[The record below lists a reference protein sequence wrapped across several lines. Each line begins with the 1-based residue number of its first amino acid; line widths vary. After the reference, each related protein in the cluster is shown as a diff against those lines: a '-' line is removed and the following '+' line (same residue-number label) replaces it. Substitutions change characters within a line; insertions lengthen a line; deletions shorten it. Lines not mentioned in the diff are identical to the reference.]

1 MAVDGAA
8 TEANG
13 SLGMRLRAGLTGQ
26 VFALCLV
33 IFIADIVAGIIIPT
47 FSLFARDIGISLAI
61 LGAVNTLGGA
71 TQLVTS
77 IPLGVLSD
85 RFGRKRV
92 VIGGLLAFA
101 GTTAAL
107 TVATGLPLII
117 LGRVLQGI
125 ATVACFQ
132 IGAAYLGDVTEP
144 GKRAVAFGWYTT
156 AMGLGFTVGPL
167 VGGVIADAFGAR
179 TSYGVAAGISVF
191 GALVAQGMLVDPVRS
206 APNVAP
212 PRWYRQIGLLLRRHD
227 LTLVALGNLLVSFTF
242 AGAVSTFFPLYAKN
256 VDITQATIGTMFAVR
271 AFVSAAGR
279 IPNSIVT
286 RAVGDQPVLL
296 GALALQTVVM
306 FAIATTSSVVWLT
319 VLLAVEGLA
328 FGAYLVAGQTWVADR
343 TEVENR
349 GAAMGLY
356 SATGSIG
363 GIAAPLALGLVAES
377 WGVSTVFPVNGWL
390 MGIGSLGVLIG
401 MRALARSTRHERAAA

>member
-1 MAVDGAA
+1 MATGSEARA
-8 TEANG
+8 TGEP
-13 SLGMRLRAGLTGQ
+13 LGMRLRSGLSGQ

-47 FSLFARDIGISLAI
+47 FSLFARDVGISLAV
-61 LGAVNTLGGA
+61 LGAINTLGGT

-85 RFGRKRV
+85 RVGRKRV
-92 VIGGLLAFA
+92 VTGGLLAFA

-107 TVATGLPLII
+107 AVATGLPLIT
-117 LGRVLQGI
+117 LGRVLQGV

-156 AMGLGFTVGPL
+156 AMGLGFTAGPL
-167 VGGVIADAFGAR
+167 AGGLIAEAFGAR
-179 TSYGVAAGISVF
+179 ASYGVAASISVL
-191 GALVAQGMLVDPVRS
+191 GALVAHRLLVEPARTGSVVP
-206 APNVAP
+206 AT
-212 PRWYRQIGLLLRRHD
+212 RWYRQIGLLLKRHD

-242 AGAVSTFFPLYAKN
+242 AGAVSTFFPLYARN

-296 GALALQTVVM
+296 GALAVQTVVM
-306 FAIATTSSVVWLT
+306 FAVASSSSVLWLT
-319 VLLAVEGLA
+319 VLLALEGLA

-343 TEVENR
+343 TEIEYR

-356 SATGSIG
+356 SAMGSVG
-363 GIAAPLALGLVAES
+363 GIAAPLTLGIVADS
-377 WGVSTVFPVNGWL
+377 FGVATIFPVNGWL
-390 MGIGSLGVLIG
+390 MALGSIGVLIG
-401 MRALARSTRHERAAA
+401 MRALSRTGPT